1 MVLSFIDSGVLI
13 AAARGNSPRAQLA
26 LDILADSD
34 RVFGSSIFIK
44 LEVLPKSVCYKQAL
58 ESEFYEAFFQG
69 VTHWMSDLETLT
81 QSAYQLAC
89 TYGLSGLDALN
100 VAAAILLEADE
111 FITTEKSTKPMYR
124 VPDIQFVTV

>member
-1 MVLSFIDSGVLI
+1 MVISFIDSGILI

-44 LEVLPKSVCYKQAL
+44 LEVLPKSVCYKQTL
-58 ESEFYEAFFQG
+58 ESDFYEAFFQG

-100 VAAAILLEADE
+100 VAAAILLEANE

>member
-1 MVLSFIDSGVLI
+1 
-13 AAARGNSPRAQLA
+13 
-26 LDILADSD
+26 
-34 RVFGSSIFIK
+34 
-44 LEVLPKSVCYKQAL
+44 
-58 ESEFYEAFFQG
+58 
-69 VTHWMSDLETLT
+69 MSDLETLT